1 MARFINFPVTGG
13 FTNANPPV
21 ATPGMDGDNLL
32 LAESIVS
39 VSVATTQPG
48 NAATARTTVSI
59 QLNGIAGSSLCTLT
73 VGSSTTLDQTG
84 TAQPAVVTAA
94 RIKDAINKAI
104 TANPG
109 GVKSTATLPQ
119 DAAVNAPYAFGNILY
134 FKTFVIS

>member
-13 FTNANPPV
+13 FSNI
-21 ATPGMDGDNLL
+21 ATPASTPAVDGDNLL

-39 VSVATTQPG
+39 VSVNPAGQIGAGAVRMLVTL
-48 NAATARTTVSI
+48 
-59 QLNGIAGSSLCTLT
+59 QLNGIAGSSTCTLT
-73 VGSSTTLDQTG
+73 VGTSATLTPIG
-84 TAQPAVVTAA
+84 NLPAVATAA

-119 DAAVNAPYAFGNILY
+119 DSAVNAAYAFGNTLY
-134 FKTFVIS
+134 FKSFVIS

>member
-21 ATPGMDGDNLL
+21 ATPSMDGDNLL

-39 VSVATTQPG
+39 VAVTTTQPG
-48 NAATARTTVSI
+48 NAATARTTVAI
-59 QLNGIAGSSLCTLT
+59 QLNGIAGSSLCTIT
-73 VGSSTTLDQTG
+73 VGSSSTLDQTG
-84 TAQPAVVTAA
+84 TAQPSVVTAA

-109 GVKSTATLPQ
+109 GVKSTAVLPQ
-119 DAAVNAPYAFGNILY
+119 DSAVNAPYTFGNILY
-134 FKTFVIS
+134 FKTFVVS

>member
-1 MARFINFPVTGG
+1 MARFINIPVTGG
-13 FTNANPPV
+13 FSNLQVPV
-21 ATPGMDGDNLL
+21 TTPAMDGDNLL

-39 VSVATTQPG
+39 VSVATTTPG

-59 QLNGIAGSSLCTLT
+59 QLNGIAGSSTCTLT
-73 VGSSTTLDQTG
+73 VGTSATLTPIG
-84 TAQPAVVTAA
+84 NLPAVATAA

-119 DAAVNAPYAFGNILY
+119 DSAVNAAYAFGNTLY
-134 FKTFVIS
+134 FKSFSVA